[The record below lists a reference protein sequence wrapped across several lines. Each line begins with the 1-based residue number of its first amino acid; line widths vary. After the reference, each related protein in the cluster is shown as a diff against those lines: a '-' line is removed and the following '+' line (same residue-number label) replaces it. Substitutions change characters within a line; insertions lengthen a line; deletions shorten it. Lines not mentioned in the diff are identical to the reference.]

1 VPEEIFISNDSTLA
15 MPSAKRSKSLISMI
29 RHAQSTLHA
38 TRTLPP
44 AGVLFGLALLVVLA
58 IVPPIM
64 GGYILR
70 ALTSYMIFG
79 LLALA
84 VGLITGY
91 GRLFNLGVGANF
103 GVSAYTVA
111 ILTHHD
117 VTNPFVALAAALA
130 TGLLVS
136 LLFSFYAL
144 VASGIEYLMLTFLT
158 TAAFAAVPLALLDLT
173 GGDNGLNVL
182 GGLKVSFGL
191 NPLTG
196 TGFYWFV
203 LAIVALCSLLS
214 WYVLMSQTGKAIQAI
229 GRNPGRAAAM
239 GYRVPH
245 YRVALTIYASLI
257 ASLGGWLYALQTSF
271 VFIDLLGV
279 ANSTNGL
286 VYALIG
292 GVDTILGP
300 LLGAA
305 ILRSLTDQLSRA
317 GTQSS
322 LFIGIMLML
331 VVYLIPDGLLGLW
344 HRYTKR
350 RLAARG
356 ERIVEAPEAVAAG
369 LTAENVEAL

>member
-1 VPEEIFISNDSTLA
+1 MV
-15 MPSAKRSKSLISMI
+15 
-29 RHAQSTLHA
+29 
-38 TRTLPP
+38 
-44 AGVLFGLALLVVLA
+44 
-58 IVPPIM
+58 
-64 GGYILR
+64 
-70 ALTSYMIFG
+70 FG

-91 GRLFNLGVGANF
+91 GRLFNLGVGAIF

-111 ILTHHD
+111 ILSHFHI
-117 VTNPFVALAAALA
+117 TNPVALVAAALA
-130 TGLLVS
+130 SGLVVS
-136 LLFSFYAL
+136 ILFSFYAL

-158 TAAFAAVPLALLDLT
+158 TAALAAVPLAALDLT
-173 GGDNGLNVL
+173 GGDNGLSVL
-182 GGLKVSFGL
+182 GGLQVSFGL

-203 LAIVALCSLLS
+203 LTIVALCSLLS
-214 WYVLMSQTGKAIQAI
+214 WYVLMSPTGRAIQAI

-305 ILRSLTDQLSRA
+305 ILRALTDQLSRA

-331 VVYLIPDGLLGLW
+331 VVYLIPEGVLGLR
-344 HRYTKR
+344 HRFRKR
-350 RLAARG
+350 RLVVHGDERVDAA
-356 ERIVEAPEAVAAG
+356 EVPEAVAAG
-369 LTAENVEAL
+369 LTAE

>member
-1 VPEEIFISNDSTLA
+1 VNFRP
-15 MPSAKRSKSLISMI
+15 
-29 RHAQSTLHA
+29 Q
-38 TRTLPP
+38 
-44 AGVLFGLALLVVLA
+44 AGVAFGLALLIVVA
-58 IVPPIM
+58 IVPPLI

-117 VTNPFVALAAALA
+117 VTNPFVVLAAALA
-130 TGLLVS
+130 MGVLVA

-158 TAAFAAVPLALLDLT
+158 TAAFAALPLTMLDLT

-182 GGLKVSFGL
+182 GGLSVSFGL

-203 LAIVALCSLLS
+203 LAVVAACSLLS
-214 WYVLMSQTGKAIQAI
+214 WYVLVSQTGKAIQAI

-331 VVYLIPDGLLGLW
+331 VVYLIPEGLLGLW
-344 HRYTKR
+344 HRYMKR
-350 RLAARG
+350 RSAARG
-356 ERIVEAPEAVAAG
+356 QRIVDAPEAVAAG

>member
-1 VPEEIFISNDSTLA
+1 MNSRRVP
-15 MPSAKRSKSLISMI
+15 
-29 RHAQSTLHA
+29 
-38 TRTLPP
+38 LP
-44 AGVLFGLALLVVLA
+44 LLLGAVVVVILA
-58 IVPPIM
+58 IVPPVI
-64 GGYILR
+64 GGYLVR
-70 ALTSYMIFG
+70 GLTSYMIFG

-111 ILTHHD
+111 ILTHSG
-117 VTNPFVALAAALA
+117 VTNGVVLLLAALAA
-130 TGLLVS
+130 GVVVS

-158 TAAFAAVPLALLDLT
+158 TAAFAAVPLATLDLT
-173 GGDNGLNVL
+173 GGDNGLRVL
-182 GGLKVSFGL
+182 GGTAPSFGL
-191 NPLTG
+191 NPLIG
-196 TGFYWFV
+196 NNFYWFV
-203 LAIVALCSLLS
+203 LAVVALVTAVS
-214 WYVLMSQTGKAIQAI
+214 WYILVSQSGRAIQAI

-239 GYRVPH
+239 GYSVPH
-245 YRVALTIYASLI
+245 FRVALTVYASLI

-271 VFIDLLGV
+271 VFIDLLGI

-305 ILRSLTDQLSRA
+305 ILRALTDQLSRA

-322 LFIGIMLML
+322 LFIGVMLML
-331 VVYLIPDGLLGLW
+331 VVYLIPDGVLGL
-344 HRYTKR
+344 RRRFRKR
-350 RLAARG
+350 RPETAA
-356 ERIVEAPEAVAAG
+356 ETETIAAG
-369 LTAENVEAL
+369 LTAEQVEAL

>member
-1 VPEEIFISNDSTLA
+1 VTELPKPSEGKALSKGDWIEGEYREVPGWRRVV
-15 MPSAKRSKSLISMI
+15 P
-29 RHAQSTLHA
+29 
-38 TRTLPP
+38 LP
-44 AGVLFGLALLVVLA
+44 LA
-58 IVPPIM
+58 IGAGLVLILAVVPPLI
-64 GGYILR
+64 GGYVVR
-70 ALTSYMIFG
+70 GLTSYMIFG

-111 ILTHHD
+111 ILTHFSI
-117 VTNPFVALAAALA
+117 TNPFVLLAAALFA
-130 TGLLVS
+130 GFVVS

-158 TAAFAAVPLALLDLT
+158 TAAFAAVPLATLDLT
-173 GGDNGLNVL
+173 GGDNGLRVL
-182 GGLKVSFGL
+182 GGTAPSFGL
-191 NPLTG
+191 NPLVG
-196 TGFYWFV
+196 TNFYWFV
-203 LAIVALCSLLS
+203 LAVVALVAAVS
-214 WYVLMSQTGKAIQAI
+214 WYILVSQTGKAIQAI

-239 GYRVPH
+239 GYSVPRF
-245 YRVALTIYASLI
+245 RVALTIYASLV

-271 VFIDLLGV
+271 VFIDLLGI

-305 ILRSLTDQLSRA
+305 ILRAMTDQLSRA

-322 LFIGIMLML
+322 LFIGVMLML
-331 VVYLIPDGLLGLW
+331 VVYLIPEGVLGLR
-344 HRYTKR
+344 HRFKR
-350 RLAARG
+350 RRTDVSDSS
-356 ERIVEAPEAVAAG
+356 ESVAAG
-369 LTAENVEAL
+369 LTAEKVEAL

>member
-1 VPEEIFISNDSTLA
+1 
-15 MPSAKRSKSLISMI
+15 
-29 RHAQSTLHA
+29 
-38 TRTLPP
+38 
-44 AGVLFGLALLVVLA
+44 
-58 IVPPIM
+58 
-64 GGYILR
+64 
-70 ALTSYMIFG
+70 
-79 LLALA
+79 
-84 VGLITGY
+84 
-91 GRLFNLGVGANF
+91 
-103 GVSAYTVA
+103 
-111 ILTHHD
+111 
-117 VTNPFVALAAALA
+117 
-130 TGLLVS
+130 
-136 LLFSFYAL
+136 
-144 VASGIEYLMLTFLT
+144 
-158 TAAFAAVPLALLDLT
+158 
-173 GGDNGLNVL
+173 
-182 GGLKVSFGL
+182 
-191 NPLTG
+191 
-196 TGFYWFV
+196 
-203 LAIVALCSLLS
+203 
-214 WYVLMSQTGKAIQAI
+214 
-229 GRNPGRAAAM
+229 M

-331 VVYLIPDGLLGLW
+331 VVYLIPEGLLGLW

-350 RLAARG
+350 RSAARG